1 MRERQFTSDN
11 ASGACPE
18 VMAALAEANRGHAPG
33 YGADPITER
42 ATEAVRRLFRRECDV
57 FFVATGT
64 AANALAL
71 GAVAPPYGLVACH
84 RVSHAYNDECGAPG
98 FLANGLQLRPFEGA
112 MGKLRPDVLDAFAAL
127 GHVHAG
133 KPAAV
138 TLTESTELGTVYT
151 PDELRALSAAARRL
165 GLKVHVDGARLA
177 NAATMTGVAELVEA
191 AGADAVSLGG
201 TKAGLLGAEA
211 VVLFDRGAAERS
223 EAPTRPEAASRAEA
237 FAYHRKR
244 TGHLLSKQRFLAA
257 QWLGALET
265 GAWRR
270 NAAHANTMAAH
281 LAEGVRKVGLEP
293 LYPREASSVFLA
305 LDAPTRSAL
314 AAKGWVLYDDPAWGG
329 TRMVCS
335 WDTTEADV
343 DALIVDLAAATRAPR

>member
-1 MRERQFTSDN
+1 
-11 ASGACPE
+11 
-18 VMAALAEANRGHAPG
+18 MAALADANRAHAPA
-33 YGADPITER
+33 YGADPFTER
-42 ATEAVRRLFRRECDV
+42 AVEAVRGLFRRECDV

-71 GAVAPPYGLVACH
+71 AAVTPPYGLVACH
-84 RVSHAYNDECGAPG
+84 RVAHVYNDECGAPG
-98 FLANGLQLRPFEGA
+98 FLGNGLQLRPFDGPL
-112 MGKLRPDVLDAFAAL
+112 GKLAPAALADFAAL

-133 KPAAV
+133 KPSTV

-151 PDELRALSAAARRL
+151 VHELRALSREARRL
-165 GLKVHVDGARLA
+165 GLTVHVDGARLA
-177 NAATMTGVAELVEA
+177 NAAPALGVGALVAA

-211 VVLFDRGAAERS
+211 VVLFDRGAS
-223 EAPTRPEAASRAEA
+223 EA

-244 TGHLLSKQRFLAA
+244 SGHLLSKQRYLAA

-265 GAWRR
+265 GAWQR
-270 NAAHANTMAAH
+270 NAAHANAMADR
-281 LAEGVRKVGLEP
+281 LAEAVQEAGFAP
-293 LYPREASSVFLA
+293 LYPREANAVFLA
-305 LDAPTRSAL
+305 LDARTRGAL
-314 AAKGWVLYDDPAWGG
+314 AAKGWVLYDDAAWGG

-343 DALIVDLAAATRAPR
+343 DVFVVDLSKTRP